1 MSDLVKEIPDVLDA
15 YSEMERIPEFLL
27 NCTKNYND
35 KVQKENQQFEKENK
49 ELDEKYEKSS
59 KLLSSK
65 LEKNKTGSEQRK
77 TELFSQLNNLSS
89 DADNMVK
96 NFNENVALI
105 PAKKGT
111 YKIGKTLNE
120 VVARIKSKEEQSYNT
135 FSDKMQLLRQ
145 QVSDIYKKETE
156 EADNAYKAQLK
167 SLTDE
172 INSKREHVRQT
183 HKDRLQKLYDNAVN
197 AIINSD
203 PKHHRKIY
211 EMLEALSPSEIN
223 FDPPSE
229 TPETMQIGS
238 VNVNLSA
245 WAEQMP
251 SAENLI
257 EVIKDNYSYALR
269 ENEDNKVTLQFP
281 VGRTFSDRGL
291 NQAVLFNKNT
301 RNSALSYIKALEM
314 RFFMSLP
321 CGKLRVTMLDPV
333 DLGANFSMFSC
344 LGDIDEKIISTKIW
358 SEENRIE
365 EQLNLLI
372 NQIEH
377 VNQDCL
383 RDEFSNIVE
392 YNAKV
397 GKSAEPYQVLFVA
410 DFPKN
415 LNEKSINCLEKII
428 SSGPKCGI
436 YTIIASD
443 TDAFRQFSHL
453 GIGDMWQ
460 LNFADNMTYYNYGN
474 IHYPFVPITLPR
486 KENADAI
493 LTAVSNGIKNSGK
506 IVISYDEISDNLT
519 QHKEKWFRFSCEDG
533 IDIPIGLEGARRSV
547 NIHLG
552 GENITQHHALIS
564 GTTGSGKSTLL
575 HTIIMSIL
583 LRYSPENVQIMLL
596 DFKRGVEFKNYA
608 KYKLPNF
615 RIISIDTEPEFGL
628 SVFRAVNEMMNN
640 RANEFRNKTKS
651 RVDNIERYNIQAD
664 QSPFEDMERAA
675 RIVVI
680 VDEFQEMFADENS
693 PVAKEC
699 KTLITNIVKQGR
711 AFGVH
716 LILAS
721 QTLPDT
727 LAEVY
732 TQMRNRIALQS
743 TAESAKYILAP
754 DNEGVAVLA
763 NVESGKGIFNDG
775 AGNKDA
781 NHHFRVAMFTETE
794 QEELLRKIAERQKD
808 VIKNMH
814 FKKTRL
820 LLSTIQ
826 DDEDN
831 PLNRFVMTGDLPKR
845 TSIGC
850 PLYIGEEISIE
861 NSFDINLTNRRA
873 QNLLILGSDSKR
885 AELMYGFA
893 ALSILFNEFQKD
905 TTGKSLNSE
914 PVITFFDFNSQGQSV
929 YGYNS
934 TDSIMD
940 ILCENFPDAIRIFGR
955 NSLIDGIEILSN
967 EYRNPDTTRNHY
979 VIFAGL
985 NRAKRLTENG
995 DNYSIPPI
1003 DMFKNLIKEGPQ
1015 NGFNYIIW
1023 ANEPSGF
1030 MASYSNIIS
1039 EFDYRLVYDLTDE
1052 QYMSAVHSNEMKTNM
1067 NSTVI
1072 SYNPDDDNKKVRIYN
1087 QPLQDWINQFI
1098 DRLKCDDDYDGVYF
1112 NYSDEENDEFDEF
1125 DEFGEF

>member
-1 MSDLVKEIPDVLDA
+1 MSNWVKEMPNVLEA
-15 YSEMERIPEFLL
+15 YVEMESIPEFLL
-27 NCTKNYND
+27 KCTRNYND
-35 KVQKENQQFEKENK
+35 NVQKENQKFEKANK
-49 ELDEKYEKSS
+49 ELNENYEKSCQ
-59 KLLSSK
+59 LLSSN
-65 LEKNKTGSEQRK
+65 LEKSKSDAELRK
-77 TELFSQLNNLSS
+77 NELFEQLYTLSE
-89 DADNMVK
+89 DADNMVSD
-96 NFNENVALI
+96 FNENVALI
-105 PAKKGT
+105 PAKKGN
-111 YKIGKTLNE
+111 YKIGKTLNG
-120 VVARIKSKEEQSYNT
+120 VVERIKAKEEQSYNI
-135 FSDKMQLLRQ
+135 FSEKMQLLRK
-145 QVSDIYKKETE
+145 QVADIYKKETE
-156 EADNAYKAQLK
+156 EASNAYEAQFK

-172 INSKREHVRQT
+172 TQSRREYYEQA
-183 HKDRLQKLYDNAVN
+183 HKDKLQELYDNAVN
-197 AIINSD
+197 EIISCD
-203 PKHHRKIY
+203 LKHIRKIY

-223 FDPPSE
+223 FDSPAE
-229 TPETMQIGS
+229 IPETIQIGS
-238 VNVNLSA
+238 VSVNLSE

-251 SAENLI
+251 SAEQLI

-269 ENEDNKVTLQFP
+269 ENEDDEVTLQFP
-281 VGRTFSDRGL
+281 VGRPFSDSCI
-291 NQAVLFNKNT
+291 NQAILFNKNT
-301 RNSALSYIKALEM
+301 RKDVLDYIKALEM
-314 RFFMSLP
+314 RFFMSMP

-344 LGDIDEKIISTKIW
+344 LGDIDERIISTKIW
-358 SEENRIE
+358 SEESRIE

-383 RDEFSNIVE
+383 RDEFANIVE

-415 LNEKSINCLEKII
+415 LNEKSISCLEKII

-436 YTIIASD
+436 YTIIASAVS
-443 TDAFRQFSHL
+443 AFKNYENF
-453 GIGDMWQ
+453 GFGDMRR

-474 IHYPFVPITLPR
+474 IRYSFVPITLPKR
-486 KENADAI
+486 ENTDAI
-493 LTAVSNGIKNSGK
+493 LTAISNGIKNSGK
-506 IVISYDEISDNLT
+506 IVINYDEISENLT
-519 QHKEKWFRFSCEDG
+519 QHKEKWFRFSCRDG

-564 GTTGSGKSTLL
+564 GTTGAGKSTLL

-583 LRYSPENVQIMLL
+583 LRYSPEDVQIMLL
-596 DFKRGVEFKNYA
+596 DFKRGVEFKSYA

-628 SVFRAVNEMMNN
+628 SVFRAVNNMIDN
-640 RANEFRNKTKS
+640 RANEFRNRTNNL
-651 RVDNIERYNIQAD
+651 VDNIEQYNIQAD

-675 RIVVI
+675 RIVII

-699 KTLITNIVKQGR
+699 KALITNIVKQGR

-721 QTLPDT
+721 QTLPDI
-727 LAEVY
+727 LADVY
-732 TQMRNRIALQS
+732 SQMRNRIALQS
-743 TAESAKYILAP
+743 TEQSAKYILAS
-754 DNEGVAVLA
+754 DNEGIITLA
-763 NVESGKGIFNDG
+763 NAEPGKGIFNDG

-794 QEELLRKIAERQKD
+794 QKELLQKISERQKD
-808 VIKNMH
+808 VLKNTH

-845 TSIGC
+845 TIIGC
-850 PLYIGEEISIE
+850 PLYIGEEISVE
-861 NSFDINLTNRRA
+861 NSFGINLSNRRA
-873 QNLLILGSDSKR
+873 QNLLILGSDAKR
-885 AELMYGFA
+885 AELIYGFA
-893 ALSILFNEFQKD
+893 ALSILFNEF
-905 TTGKSLNSE
+905 TTGKSLSE
-914 PVITFFDFNSQGQSV
+914 PIITFFDFNSQGQSL

-934 TDSIMD
+934 SNSIMD

-955 NSLIDGIEILSN
+955 NSLLDGIEILAD
-967 EYRNPDTTRNHY
+967 EYKNSDRTENHY
-979 VIFAGL
+979 IIFAGL
-985 NRAKRLTENG
+985 NRAKRLTESG
-995 DNYSIPPI
+995 DNYTISPM
-1003 DMFKNLIKEGPQ
+1003 DMFKNLIKDGPQ

-1030 MASYSNIIS
+1030 MASYDNIIS

-1052 QYMSAVHSNEMKTNM
+1052 QYMFAVHSTEMKTNM

-1087 QPLQDWINQFI
+1087 QPLQDWLNQFI
-1098 DRLKCDDDYDGVYF
+1098 ERLKCDDDYDGSDF
-1112 NYSDEENDEFDEF
+1112 ISSDEENDEFDEF